1 MCVCVRE
8 RERERLS
15 GCVSH
20 ILNQLSVDGHLG
32 YFHVLAIVNSSAM
45 ECIYLFE
52 LEFSSFLDIGP
63 GVEFLDHRAATFL
76 VF

>member
-1 MCVCVRE
+1 MY
-8 RERERLS
+8 
-15 GCVSH
+15 H

-45 ECIYLFE
+45 EYIYLFE

-63 GVEFLDHRAATFL
+63 GVGLLGHMVSSIFNFLMNLHTALHSDCTT
-76 VF
+76 